1 MRAGHIPLAAVRLD
15 WATKATN
22 RSHMSKSSCVAFM
35 LPRALGHF
43 RPADR
48 LWLRKLAWLV
58 LGGTFFYI
66 SYDGTNW
73 LTSLRTHVPV
83 VMFNWERSIPFLPWT
98 IVPYW
103 TTNFLV
109 ALSVC
114 CCRSKTELDN
124 HVCRLLTAQLIAV
137 ACFLAFPL
145 QESLAKPAT
154 SGFFGFLFTALSAVD
169 KPFNQAPSLH
179 VATTVIMF
187 DLYARVLPRWTLPMV
202 GGWSLLIVVST
213 LTAWQHHF
221 IDVPTGA
228 LLGLFC
234 LWLWPPHGGTR
245 LVEAI
250 KRLRP
255 IAARTLV
262 R

>member
-1 MRAGHIPLAAVRLD
+1 MTPKRTRMTKGSRVAVAGSRAVGHLQR
-15 WATKATN
+15 T
-22 RSHMSKSSCVAFM
+22 
-35 LPRALGHF
+35 
-43 RPADR
+43 DR

-58 LGGTFFYI
+58 VGGLFFYV
-66 SYDGTNW
+66 SYDGANW
-73 LTSLRTHVPV
+73 LTSLRAHVPV
-83 VMFNWERSIPFLPWT
+83 MMFNWERSIPFLPWT

-114 CCRSKTELDN
+114 CCRDKTELDS
-124 HVCRLLTAQLIAV
+124 HVCRLLTAQVIAIT
-137 ACFLAFPL
+137 CFLAFPL

-154 SGFFGFLFTALSAVD
+154 SGIVGFLFTALGAVD

-179 VATTVIMF
+179 VASTVIMF
-187 DLYARVLPRWTLPMV
+187 DLYARVLPRWTLPSV

-213 LTAWQHHF
+213 LTTWQHHF
-221 IDVPTGA
+221 IDLPTGA

-234 LWLWPPHGGTR
+234 LWLWLPRGGTR
-245 LVEAI
+245 LTEIA

-255 IAARTLV
+255 IAAKALTH
-262 R
+262 